1 MRKTNKIEEVGVS
14 KMWEEMVMVRR
25 EDERQQV
32 GVLYDVGDVRRD
44 FGDRGNSVTDIRGD
58 VGT

>member
-1 MRKTNKIEEVGVS
+1 
-14 KMWEEMVMVRR
+14 MVMVRR